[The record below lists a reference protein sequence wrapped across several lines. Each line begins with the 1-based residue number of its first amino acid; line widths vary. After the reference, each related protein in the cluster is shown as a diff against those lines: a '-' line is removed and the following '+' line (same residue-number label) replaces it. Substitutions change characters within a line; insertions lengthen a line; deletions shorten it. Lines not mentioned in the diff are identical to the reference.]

1 MHLWMYQWMLMKLL
15 IWSYQIVINFNE
27 IKKETNAQRS
37 CAFWTSQSFYSD
49 IEIDSTPFSFCY
61 FNENNEIVNNTHKDR
76 KVVDFVVEVED
87 SGHNENE
94 NRNPL
99 HEHRYIENE
108 TFNHE

>member
-87 SGHNENE
+87 SDHNENE
-94 NRNPL
+94 NRNPV
-99 HEHRYIENE
+99 H
-108 TFNHE
+108 